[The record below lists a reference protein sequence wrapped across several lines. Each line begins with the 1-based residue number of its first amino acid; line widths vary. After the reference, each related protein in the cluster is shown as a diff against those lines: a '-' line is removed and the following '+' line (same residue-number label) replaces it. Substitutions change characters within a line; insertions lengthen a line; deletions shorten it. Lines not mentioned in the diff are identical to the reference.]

1 MRSLI
6 IVALALVGCAQQADK
21 SAPPADLD
29 DRFVEYTLEQP
40 KSMAPAATKLAAR
53 PHGARVAKDDDALAP
68 TQGMAPG
75 VAAGD
80 AGGYGG
86 LGGAGEGG
94 GGEGVGRVAK
104 PGLIHLDEIA
114 ITGKETEKAQNG
126 QIADHDSD
134 AIVVDDEAWEAKNKA
149 IAQEEIAKTEVAKQV
164 TDKSSLSR
172 RKRSRRKAGGK
183 YKAFDE
189 RERLADNRF
198 GNAPVPTSRL
208 EARPDVDEFQPR
220 DLDPWH
226 VADDAWLHRP
236 AITQRPA
243 RTLPRMFYFEN
254 TYLGRTAAFQERL
267 RRLHAAVGDAAQ
279 TVRTH
284 LPPQRLDAPGDAGL
298 SVTTALDRD
307 QLSAPGR
314 VFLQVAVQGS
324 HRYGWRRP
332 PLDTAVVLD
341 PHALA
346 GAPQQARAMLDHLVG
361 ALGPKDRLGVVLATD
376 PPQVLVDVQAVRDAR
391 TAIASLQ
398 GSAALTGVN
407 LPAAMRTAGARL
419 LKASTG
425 QARVPGSQTLLVLTN
440 GSPQHAPAARVAH
453 DLTVQG
459 AVTSVIDLGRDWR
472 WWAVANAGH
481 GQLYADQ
488 PVTAAIDAELTRLSK
503 VVARL
508 ARVNIKLADGV
519 EAIRVLGSRML
530 ADDEVKA
537 VKAREVAADLQ
548 ISKTMG
554 VKADRGDDDD
564 GIQTVI
570 PFFYG
575 GDAHVILVELWVD
588 PPRRGMPIAEVTLR
602 YKDMV
607 ALSNATARSQ
617 VSLAS
622 LPQPTTPAERL
633 VRRNVRGFEL
643 AEALGRASV
652 LVGRGEPDRARSM
665 LNALVATT
673 PADARLLKT
682 LRAQLR
688 RGIAPSTQQAILA
701 FAGQQRIS
709 HVAAPRPD

>member
-29 DRFVEYTLEQP
+29 DRFVEYIPEQP
-40 KSMAPAATKLAAR
+40 KSVAATTVAITAR
-53 PHGARVAKDDDALAP
+53 PRGSRVAKDHDAPAP

-80 AGGYGG
+80 VGEFGG
-86 LGGAGEGG
+86 LGGAGK
-94 GGEGVGRVAK
+94 GVDRVAK

-114 ITGKETEKAQNG
+114 ITGDEVQRAQTG
-126 QIADHDSD
+126 QLADSDSD
-134 AIVVDDEAWEAKNKA
+134 AILSLEELAALEAEKLEAAKK
-149 IAQEEIAKTEVAKQV
+149 EIAKKVA
-164 TDKSSLSR
+164 DKSSLSR
-172 RKRSRRKAGGK
+172 RTRHRRKTIGEDKMDG
-183 YKAFDE
+183 E
-189 RERLADNRF
+189 RDRRADNRF
-198 GNAPVPTSRL
+198 RDAPVNDPTSRL

-307 QLSAPGR
+307 RLSAPGR

-508 ARVNIKLADGV
+508 LRVNIKLADGV

-652 LVGRGEPDRARSM
+652 LVGRGEPARARSM